1 MQHFGL
7 GLAASGALSLQ
18 LPSGRTL
25 EFTPCVEALRLIE
38 KIMLDHAESPERV
51 MMTQWEADQILKAQ
65 RAKRLELSA
74 EERRAIQE
82 EKEQRKRE
90 AAVAKA
96 KQDQRAFKKATGID
110 PTMLKI
116 SI

>member
-7 GLAASGALSLQ
+7 GLTASGALSLQ
-18 LPSGRTL
+18 LPQGRTL
-25 EFTPCVEALRLIE
+25 EFTPCIEALRLIE
-38 KIMLDHAESPERV
+38 KILLDHAESPERV
-51 MMTQWEADQILKAQ
+51 RMTQWEADQILKAQ
-65 RAKRLELSA
+65 RQRKLELSA

-82 EKEQRKRE
+82 EKEERKRQ
-90 AAVAKA
+90 AKIAKA
-96 KQDQRAFKKATGID
+96 KQDRRAFKKATGID